1 MFYFF
6 VFSMMIISGLF
17 VVAPLIF
24 RPSAGIERQDIN
36 ILVFQERLKEIEDED
51 PNNASQLKSELKREL
66 LANTAIE
73 DLPLTEISSGK
84 TSLVVLSIL
93 LPLISAF
100 IYFDVGF
107 GQGSIPDVH
116 LAKKLAN
123 SDSSDLP
130 SYRLFIQEVEKRA
143 ETKPDDQD
151 LKFLL
156 ARGYS
161 ELGNYDK
168 AVLKYRELLI
178 SFPRDPGLLSNYA
191 GALFVANNREMTE
204 PVLRAVD
211 KALSVNPKDVA
222 MMEIKAIASMAD
234 KDKASALAWFQKAL
248 DTGLVGQRAELIKGA
263 MRRLAETGD
272 TETGLYEKEDDG
284 LREEEK
290 PGRQLR
296 IQVDLAKGVPR
307 SVGARVYVYAKA
319 ANGPPMPL
327 AVRQIN
333 PELLPKTIVL
343 DDSMAMVD
351 GMGLSNFDE
360 VVVIARLSQSGLVTR
375 EIGDYEAVSRIVDL
389 NKDRGIIELNL
400 KNAVSE

>member
-66 LANTAIE
+66 LANAAIE

-263 MRRLAETGD
+263 MLRLAEPAD
-272 TETGLYEKEDDG
+272 QETGLYEKEGDDFKG
-284 LREEEK
+284 EEK
-290 PGRQLR
+290 RSRQLR
-296 IQVDLAKGVPR
+296 IQVDLAEYIPR
-307 SVGARVYVYAKA
+307 SVGARVYVYARA

-327 AVRQIN
+327 AVRQID
-333 PELLPKTIVL
+333 PDLLPKTIVL

-360 VVVIARLSQSGLVTR
+360 VVVIARLSQSGLVTP
-375 EIGDYEAVSRIVDL
+375 EIGDYEAVSPIVNL
-389 NKDRGIIELNL
+389 KKDRGIIVL
-400 KNAVSE
+400 KLENVISG

>member
-1 MFYFF
+1 MFYFL

-36 ILVFQERLKEIEDED
+36 ILIFQERLKEIEDED
-51 PNNASQLKSELKREL
+51 PNNAPQLKSELKREL
-66 LANTAIE
+66 VANAARE
-73 DLPLTEISSGK
+73 DLPLTEINSGK

-130 SYRLFIQEVEKRA
+130 SYRLFIQEVEERA

-161 ELGNYDK
+161 ELGDYDK

-191 GALFVANNREMTE
+191 GALFVASNREMTE

-211 KALSVNPKDVA
+211 NALSANPMDVA

-263 MRRLAETGD
+263 MRRLAEPGD
-272 TETGLYEKEDDG
+272 KESGLNEREGGDFK
-284 LREEEK
+284 EEEK
-290 PGRQLR
+290 RGRQLR
-296 IQVDLAKGVPR
+296 IQVDLARDIPR
-307 SVGARVYVYAKA
+307 SVGARVYVYARA

-333 PELLPKTIVL
+333 PDLLPKTIVL

-351 GMGLSNFDE
+351 GMGLANFDE
-360 VVVIARLSQSGLVTR
+360 VVIIARLSQSGLVAP
-375 EIGDYEAVSRIVDL
+375 EIGDYEAVSPIVNL
-389 NKDRGIIELNL
+389 KKDPGIIVLNL
-400 KNAVSE
+400 KNAISE

>member
-6 VFSMMIISGLF
+6 VFSMMIIAGFF

-36 ILVFQERLKEIEDED
+36 ILVFQERLKEIEEED
-51 PNNASQLKSELKREL
+51 PDNAPQLKSELKREL
-66 LANTAIE
+66 LANAAKN
-73 DLPLTEISSGK
+73 DLPIKEINSGR
-84 TSLVVLSIL
+84 TSLFFLSIL
-93 LPLISAF
+93 LPVFSAF

-123 SDSSDLP
+123 SDPSDLP
-130 SYRLFIQEVEKRA
+130 SYRLFVQEVEERA

-161 ELGNYDK
+161 ELGDFDK
-168 AVLKYRELLI
+168 ATQKYRELLI

-211 KALSVNPKDVA
+211 NALSVNPKDVA

-234 KDKASALAWFQKAL
+234 KNKAAALAWFQKAL

-272 TETGLYEKEDDG
+272 TETGLYEKEGGG

-290 PGRQLR
+290 LTRQLR
-296 IQVDLAKGVPR
+296 IQVDLAEGIPR
-307 SVGARVYVYAKA
+307 SVGARVYVYARA

-333 PELLPKTIVL
+333 PDMLPKTIVL
-343 DDSMAMVD
+343 DDSMAMVE
-351 GMGLSNFDE
+351 GMGLANFDE
-360 VVVIARLSQSGLVTR
+360 VVVIARLSQSGSVTR
-375 EIGDYEAVSRIVDL
+375 EIGDYEAVSSIVNL
-389 NKDRGIIELNL
+389 KKDRGIIELNL
-400 KNAVSE
+400 KNAVSK